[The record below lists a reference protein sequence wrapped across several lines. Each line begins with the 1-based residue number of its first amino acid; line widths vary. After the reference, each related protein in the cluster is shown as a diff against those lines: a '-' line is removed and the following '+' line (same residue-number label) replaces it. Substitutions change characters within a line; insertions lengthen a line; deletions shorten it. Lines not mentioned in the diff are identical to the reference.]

1 MSQSEYFSYLPN
13 LTTSEEKAELLA
25 IAERF
30 KDEGRYIDLYTRS
43 KQKNVKI
50 DITGRENTFYIC
62 PLNEIMLQ
70 EIQEEQSKL
79 IMDFFYKY
87 QYRSGIVGFSF
98 MWIPANA
105 VVGKH
110 IDNKQHRP
118 VVLSF
123 PLNKNPA
130 GTYFFETMESK
141 EPLYYLE
148 YTEPVLLN
156 VQKPHSVHNNNEERF
171 TIQIGYN
178 GTYNE
183 VKDEFLG

>member
-1 MSQSEYFSYLPN
+1 MSQSEYFSYIPN

-30 KDEGRYIDLYTRS
+30 KDEGRYIDLYNHA
-43 KQKNVKI
+43 KQAHVKI
-50 DITGRENTFYIC
+50 DMTGRENSIFIY
-62 PLNEIMLQ
+62 PLYDIMF
-70 EIQEEQSKL
+70 EEQYKV
-79 IMDFFYKY
+79 IKNFAYKY
-87 QYRSGIVGFSF
+87 NIPNCSRIQNISF
-98 MWIPANA
+98 MWIPANS

-110 IDNKQHRP
+110 IDVEQYRP
-118 VVLSF
+118 VVLSL
-123 PLNKNPA
+123 PLNENPA

-183 VKDEFLG
+183 VKDAFLG